1 MSTPASNEFNNGA
14 CMNNIEKLQDENLI
28 LKTKLAE
35 RDKELAFLKMQEPS
49 KLRETISKLEAQI
62 DLLKEK
68 SRG

>member
-1 MSTPASNEFNNGA
+1 
-14 CMNNIEKLQDENLI
+14 MNNIEKLQDENLI